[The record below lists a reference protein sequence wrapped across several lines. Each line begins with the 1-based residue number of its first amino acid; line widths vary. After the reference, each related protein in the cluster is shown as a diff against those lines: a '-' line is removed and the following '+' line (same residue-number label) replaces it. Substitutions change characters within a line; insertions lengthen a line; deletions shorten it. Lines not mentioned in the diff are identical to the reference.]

1 MVFPALVWAAFRF
14 GPAGATLSIA
24 IAAGVAIG
32 VTANDVGPFYKQPID
47 HKTLSTQAYIAVAAL
62 TTLFLSAMVSERERS
77 SQELADARRHEGEQA
92 LEERHR
98 IARDLHDSI
107 SQTLFSTA
115 LHTRAAEKALQRE
128 GEHARTLEQELSAI
142 GGLTKDAQSEMRNLI
157 FELGRD
163 PVENGLVAAL
173 SAHASRLSERDGVAI
188 EVRGPRQR
196 LGLSRRAEVQLFA
209 IGREALANV
218 IKHAGARRAAVTVET
233 RPGRVLVQ
241 VSDDG
246 AGFDPAERHPGHFG
260 LESMRS
266 RAAEIDGRLTITS
279 APGRGTVVRVE
290 APTEADG
297 PLNGARA

>member
-1 MVFPALVWAAFRF
+1 
-14 GPAGATLSIA
+14 
-24 IAAGVAIG
+24 
-32 VTANDVGPFYKQPID
+32 
-47 HKTLSTQAYIAVAAL
+47 
-62 TTLFLSAMVSERERS
+62 
-77 SQELADARRHEGEQA
+77 
-92 LEERHR
+92 
-98 IARDLHDSI
+98 
-107 SQTLFSTA
+107 
-115 LHTRAAEKALQRE
+115 
-128 GEHARTLEQELSAI
+128 
-142 GGLTKDAQSEMRNLI
+142 
-157 FELGRD
+157 
-163 PVENGLVAAL
+163 
-173 SAHASRLSERDGVAI
+173 
-188 EVRGPRQR
+188 